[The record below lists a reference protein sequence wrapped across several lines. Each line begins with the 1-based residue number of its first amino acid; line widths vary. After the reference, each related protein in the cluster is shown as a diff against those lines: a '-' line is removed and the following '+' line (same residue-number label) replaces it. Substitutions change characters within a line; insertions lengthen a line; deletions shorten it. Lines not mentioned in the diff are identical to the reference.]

1 MYNTKVVCTYNTP
14 EVFLETD
21 KIRDE
26 EKDFIRDAIYRQ
38 ELLNILELDE
48 YNEAKIDKA
57 FYALYE
63 KLKGSREL
71 MDCIDKMSY
80 KYNINNVHKD
90 LIGLMLLY
98 AFDYMFLTHIC
109 VSEFIEK
116 GTISKSNMLMLK
128 TVIL

>member
-26 EKDFIRDAIYRQ
+26 EKNFIRDAIYRQ
-38 ELLNILELDE
+38 ELLNILELEE
-48 YNEAKIDKA
+48 YNETEIDKA
-57 FYALYE
+57 FYELYE
-63 KLKGSREL
+63 KLKQSNDIIE
-71 MDCIDKMSY
+71 CIDKISC
-80 KYNINNVHKD
+80 KYNVTNLHKD

-109 VSEFIEK
+109 VSEFIETGK
-116 GTISKSNMLMLK
+116 INKSNILMLK
-128 TVIL
+128 SVLF